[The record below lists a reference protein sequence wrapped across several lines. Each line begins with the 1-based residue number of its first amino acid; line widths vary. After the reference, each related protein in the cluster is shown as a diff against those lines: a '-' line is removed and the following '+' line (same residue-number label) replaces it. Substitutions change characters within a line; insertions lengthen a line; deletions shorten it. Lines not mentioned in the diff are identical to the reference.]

1 MQVSTTIQNWMP
13 RNTITLSMRLET
25 NVNLGKK
32 ESKIRSAPNSENKIK
47 IGVRSV
53 HHPHPHPP
61 LLGSSEHLVE
71 VLYLLAQAYFI
82 TIQYITVLQH
92 YNITIY
98 IRTVIS
104 LFKMLLYSNTTIF
117 WNSFFYPSDLPHR
130 AHLFQAVLLS
140 LSKCCLP
147 CGKNISFKRMRFVQR
162 NVCLNTHAYCS
173 FYEENT

>member
-1 MQVSTTIQNWMP
+1 MP

-25 NVNLGKK
+25 NLNLGKK
-32 ESKIRSAPNSENKIK
+32 ERKIGSTPNSENKIK

-61 LLGSSEHLVE
+61 LLDSLEHLVE
-71 VLYLLAQAYFI
+71 VLYLVAQAYFI

-92 YNITIY
+92 CHRIFSY
-98 IRTVIS
+98 ILEQLYHYFKCCYTVI
-104 LFKMLLYSNTTIF
+104 LQYFETGFFFNPSN
-117 WNSFFYPSDLPHR
+117 LPHH
-130 AHLFQAVLLS
+130 AHLFRAVLIS

-173 FYEENT
+173 YYEENT